1 MTKLL
6 ISVSCIWLA
15 LLLCLGLAS
24 CTLQVHAENLAEGYS
39 RQTDDAGAVTEDGS
53 RALIDYSFDL
63 FRKTGGEHLNA
74 GKNELLSPLSA
85 AAVLAMIA
93 NGAEGETLAQ
103 LETLLGADRD
113 ALNRYY
119 YAFFGGLSSTDK
131 CKVTYADS
139 VWFREGQINVRP
151 EFLQANADWFG
162 ADAYAAPFDASTV
175 KDINTWVKKN
185 TDGMIDSIIDSIE
198 ADSVMYLIN
207 TLVFDAKWET
217 LYEKNQISDGEFTS
231 SDGIRRTVTYL
242 SSTENKYLSGD
253 GFVGFAKNYDGGK
266 YSFCA
271 LLPDEGTEIGEF
283 VSSLSGEKFLD
294 AWQGK
299 TSESVLVRLPEFRFE
314 GGGELNDALKSLGVT
329 DLFAPGIA
337 DLSGINTAGGL
348 YCAKIA
354 QKTVIDV
361 SRNGT
366 KAAAVTWGG
375 IKEQGAPMGQHEV
388 YLTRPFVFA
397 IVDNA
402 TGVPLFLGAVTRL
415 G

>member
-24 CTLQVHAENLAEGYS
+24 CTLQVRAENLAEGYS

-139 VWFREGQINVRP
+139 VWFQEGRINVRP

-185 TDGMIDSIIDSIE
+185 TDGMIDSIIDGID
-198 ADSVMYLIN
+198 ADSAMYLIN

-217 LYEKNQISDGEFTS
+217 LYEKKQISDGEFTS
-231 SDGIRRTVTYL
+231 SDGTRRTVTYL

-299 TSESVLVRLPEFRFE
+299 TSESVLVRLPEFKFE

-329 DLFAPGIA
+329 DLFVLGIA
-337 DLSGINTAGGL
+337 DLTGIDTAGGL
-348 YCAKIA
+348 YCGKIM

-366 KAAAVTWGG
+366 KAAAVTRGD
-375 IKEQGAPMGQHEV
+375 IKDESAPMGQREV